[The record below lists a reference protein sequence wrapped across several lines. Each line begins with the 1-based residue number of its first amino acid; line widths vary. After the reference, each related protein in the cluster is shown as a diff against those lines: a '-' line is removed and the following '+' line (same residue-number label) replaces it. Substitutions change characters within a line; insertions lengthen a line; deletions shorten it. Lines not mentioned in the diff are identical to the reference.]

1 MESPV
6 PIEAEEVLQFWLS
19 ETPME
24 RRFVRDKALDAAI
37 RERFG
42 ALHARLAEKVPQ
54 EWRDRPRGLLAA
66 VIVLDQFSRNLYR
79 DDPRAFAQDEAA
91 RALMREAL
99 DKGWDRLLG
108 VEEKWFLYMPLMH
121 SEDLADQE
129 LSVELYRALGMK
141 DVLDFA
147 IRHRD
152 QIACF
157 GRFPQRNDVLERDST
172 AAEAAFLKEPG
183 SRF

>member
-1 MESPV
+1 
-6 PIEAEEVLQFWLS
+6 
-19 ETPME
+19 
-24 RRFVRDKALDAAI
+24 
-37 RERFG
+37 
-42 ALHARLAEKVPQ
+42 
-54 EWRDRPRGLLAA
+54 
-66 VIVLDQFSRNLYR
+66 
-79 DDPRAFAQDEAA
+79 
-91 RALMREAL
+91 MREAL

-172 AAEAAFLKEPG
+172 AAEAAFLREPG
-183 SRF
+183 CRFRRSSSRRETWVSRSEERRGGKECVSTCRSRWSPYHSKKNKHSLDDNTQESTRNHEYR

>member
-1 MESPV
+1 MTHSFPTRRS
-6 PIEAEEVLQFWLS
+6 S
-19 ETPME
+19 E
-24 RRFVRDKALDAAI
+24 LD
-37 RERFG
+37 G
-42 ALHARLAEKVPQ
+42 
-54 EWRDRPRGLLAA
+54 
-66 VIVLDQFSRNLYR
+66 
-79 DDPRAFAQDEAA
+79 AA
-91 RALMREAL
+91 RARMREAL

-121 SEDLADQE
+121 SEDLAGQE

-157 GRFPQRNDVLERDST
+157 GRFPQRNDEIGRAHV
-172 AAEAAFLKEPG
+172 
-183 SRF
+183 